1 MRYSYS
7 EQIYSYLFKDNDI
20 AILKLDK
27 ELNFNKHVQ
36 AACLPDPNLGENEAL
51 DALVTGWGGT
61 EHGTY

>member
-1 MRYSYS
+1 MRSRNS
-7 EQIYSYLFKDNDI
+7 VQDYSYLFKDNDI

-36 AACLPDPNLGENEAL
+36 AACLPDPYLGENEAL

-61 EHGTY
+61 EYGTY